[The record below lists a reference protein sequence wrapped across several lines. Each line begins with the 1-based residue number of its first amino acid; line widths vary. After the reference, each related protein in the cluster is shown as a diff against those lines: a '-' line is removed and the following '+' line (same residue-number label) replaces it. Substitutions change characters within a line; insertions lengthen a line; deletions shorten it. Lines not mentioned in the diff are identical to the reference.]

1 MTGMHR
7 ATGKTLSGT
16 AHIAQSIGDILSTP
30 VGTRTMR
37 RDYGSRLAELI
48 DAPMNARTRLLL
60 VAASAGAIRRWEP
73 RVRLDR
79 VSVGEA
85 RADGTLEITLIG
97 HRTDIPSPLSLQ
109 LSLTL

>member
-7 ATGKTLSGT
+7 STGKTLSGT

-30 VGTRTMR
+30 IGTRTMR
-37 RDYGSRLAELI
+37 RDYGSRLSELI
-48 DAPMNARTRLLL
+48 DAPMNARTRLLI

-73 RVRLDR
+73 RVQLDQ
-79 VSVGEA
+79 VSVSKA
-85 RADGTLEITLIG
+85 TADGALEITLTG
-97 HRTDIPSPLSLQ
+97 SRTDIPSPLSLQ